1 VIKTYPKDF
10 WLLSTSMFCFMLSFN
25 LILPEMNQFISQLGG
40 ASYKGAI
47 IFLFSIAAGISRP
60 FAGKLSDLIG
70 RKKTMNIGLIITIVV
85 SLSYPFTRSLGL
97 LFALRFIH
105 GLSAGFSPTSA
116 TALLTDLLPEKKR
129 GAAMGIWGTFISLG
143 IGVGQ
148 ALGSY
153 IFSISNYNTLF
164 LSAALFGC
172 LAIVFSALIQETLTQ
187 KTRFTWSMLKLKGH
201 DIIEKPVK
209 PAAIIMFLTA
219 ISSGMIFV
227 LTPDVSAFLNISNK
241 GYFFG
246 IYVLT
251 TIVMRLF
258 FSSLSDRLGREK
270 TLLIGCLF
278 LILSMSMLATAG
290 SFWTYTMAAA
300 VFGLATGVSSPTL
313 FAWTADLSLPERRGT
328 GSGTMFIA
336 LEGGILFGS
345 GLTFVFYKNTLV
357 SAQFLF
363 WLAAGFAIIACLALL
378 NQLKNKSLNL
388 NGVDSNTSE
397 PGNALSKSAVS
408 ATMQ

>member
-1 VIKTYPKDF
+1 
-10 WLLSTSMFCFMLSFN
+10 MFSFMLSFN
-25 LILPEMNQFISQLGG
+25 LILPEMNQYISALGG
-40 ASYKGAI
+40 ASYKGSI

-60 FAGKLSDLIG
+60 YAGKLADIMG
-70 RKKTMNIGLIITIVV
+70 RKKTMNIGLLITIIV
-85 SLSYPFTRSLGL
+85 SLSYPFTRSIGL

-116 TALLTDLLPEKKR
+116 TALLTDLLPEKRR

-143 IGVGQ
+143 IGIGQ

-153 IFSISNYNTLF
+153 IFSHSNYDVLF
-164 LSAALFGC
+164 LCAAGFGFITVILSAF
-172 LAIVFSALIQETLTQ
+172 IEETLVKKQ
-187 KTRFTWSMLKLKGH
+187 AFCWSILKLKTE

-209 PAAIIMFLTA
+209 PAALIMFLTA

-227 LTPDVSAFLNISNK
+227 LTPDVSDFLQIGNK

-251 TIVMRLF
+251 TIIMRLF
-258 FSSLSDRLGREK
+258 FSSLSDRIGREQ

-278 LILSMSMLATAG
+278 LILSMLLLANAQTQM
-290 SFWTYTMAAA
+290 SYTLAAA
-300 VFGLATGVSSPTL
+300 VFGLATGISSPTL

-345 GLTFVFYKNTLV
+345 GLTFVFYKNTLN
-357 SAQFLF
+357 SAQLLF
-363 WLAAGFAIIACLALL
+363 DISAGFALVAVIALIF
-378 NQLKNKSLNL
+378 QLKLKRRLRP
-388 NGVDSNTSE
+388 VDSGIAAPENVL
-397 PGNALSKSAVS
+397 NI
-408 ATMQ
+408 

>member
-1 VIKTYPKDF
+1 
-10 WLLSTSMFCFMLSFN
+10 MFCFMLSFN
-25 LILPEMNQFISQLGG
+25 LILPEMNQFISALGG
-40 ASYKGAI
+40 AAYKGSI
-47 IFLFSIAAGISRP
+47 IFLFSIAAGLSRP
-60 FAGKLSDLIG
+60 YAGKFADIMG
-70 RKKTMNIGLIITIVV
+70 RKKTMNIGLLITILV
-85 SLSYPFTRSLGL
+85 SLAYPFTRSIGL

-116 TALLTDLLPEKKR
+116 TALLTDLLPEKRR

-153 IFSISNYNTLF
+153 IYSQSNYDVLF
-164 LSAALFGC
+164 LSAAGFGFI
-172 LAIVFSALIQETLTQ
+172 AVIFSALIKETLVNKQ
-187 KTRFTWSMLKLKGH
+187 AFSWSILKLKTQ

-209 PAAIIMFLTA
+209 PAALIMFLTA

-227 LTPDVSAFLNISNK
+227 LTPDVSDFLQIGNK

-251 TIVMRLF
+251 TIFMRLF
-258 FSSLSDRLGREK
+258 FSSLSDRIGREQ

-278 LILSMSMLATAG
+278 LITSMLLLANAQTQI
-290 SFWTYTMAAA
+290 SYTLAAA
-300 VFGLATGVSSPTL
+300 VFGLATGISSPTL

-345 GLTFVFYKNTLV
+345 GLTFIFYTNTLE
-357 SAQFLF
+357 SAQLLF
-363 WLAAGFAIIACLALL
+363 NIAGGFAVVALIALIFQIQRKKIKRADLNNAAL
-378 NQLKNKSLNL
+378 N
-388 NGVDSNTSE
+388 
-397 PGNALSKSAVS
+397 NALNK
-408 ATMQ
+408 

>member
-1 VIKTYPKDF
+1 
-10 WLLSTSMFCFMLSFN
+10 MFCFMLSFN
-25 LILPEMNQFISQLGG
+25 LILPEMNQFISALGG
-40 ASYKGAI
+40 AAYKGSI
-47 IFLFSIAAGISRP
+47 IFLFSIAAGLSRP
-60 FAGKLSDLIG
+60 YAGKLADVMG
-70 RKKTMNIGLIITIVV
+70 RKKTMNIGLLITIVV
-85 SLSYPFTRSLGL
+85 SLAYPFTRSIGL

-116 TALLTDLLPEKKR
+116 TALLTDLLPEKRR

-143 IGVGQ
+143 IGIGQ
-148 ALGSY
+148 ALGSF
-153 IFSISNYNTLF
+153 IFSHSNYDVLF
-164 LSAALFGC
+164 LCAAGFGFI
-172 LAIVFSALIQETLTQ
+172 AIIFSALIKETLLNKQ
-187 KTRFTWSMLKLKGH
+187 AFSWSILKLKTE

-209 PAAIIMFLTA
+209 PAALIMFLTA

-227 LTPDVSAFLNISNK
+227 LTPDVSDFLQIGNK

-258 FSSLSDRLGREK
+258 FSSLSDRIGREQ

-278 LILSMSMLATAG
+278 LIASMLLLANAQTQF
-290 SFWTYTMAAA
+290 SYTLAAA
-300 VFGLATGVSSPTL
+300 VFGLATGISSPTL

-345 GLTFVFYKNTLV
+345 GLTFVFYKNTLT
-357 SAQFLF
+357 SAQLLF
-363 WLAAGFAIIACLALL
+363 DIAAGFALAAVVALIF
-378 NQLKNKSLNL
+378 QLKLKRRLRL
-388 NGVDSNTSE
+388 VDSNSAA
-397 PGNALSKSAVS
+397 PDNALNI
-408 ATMQ
+408 